1 MASTHASANLLPE
14 WLGIL
19 GAVMFLLI
27 AGAHLGHLAMTHG
40 ERRHWHVLHVGM
52 AIGMA
57 FMYAPARIDPFAIQ
71 AEFWQFLFA
80 SAAALAALRWFA
92 GYLGAAADNPLW
104 LLTAIDLGAMVYMWS
119 PGSFV
124 GAMTWTLVAYLTV
137 EAGLWV
143 LNAYR
148 VIDRGTPLIRWHALT
163 PAPAAGAPLATTA
176 VATDSL
182 IGGLD
187 ISVSMTAMAVG
198 MAYMLAVMQ
207 LMS

>member
-1 MASTHASANLLPE
+1 MSGMSMGGDASGHGMAMGHMASTHASANLLPE

-40 ERRHWHVLHVGM
+40 ERRPWHVLHVGM

-57 FMYAPARIDPFAIQ
+57 FMYAPSRIDPLTIQ
-71 AEFWQFLFA
+71 AELWQLLFA
-80 SAAALAALRWFA
+80 GAAALAALRWFA

-148 VIDRGTPLIRWHALT
+148 VIDR
-163 PAPAAGAPLATTA
+163 
-176 VATDSL
+176 
-182 IGGLD
+182 
-187 ISVSMTAMAVG
+187 
-198 MAYMLAVMQ
+198 
-207 LMS
+207 